1 MPAFRRAHLS
11 PTVAHA
17 LTDMCVVPVH
27 DRYPYKMALASGGPA
42 LHFNRREEPKLLI
55 DRQSGRPLA
64 LFNVVDDNFLYNQSR
79 IIVQE
84 LDWS

>member
-1 MPAFRRAHLS
+1 
-11 PTVAHA
+11 
-17 LTDMCVVPVH
+17 
-27 DRYPYKMALASGGPA
+27 MALASGGPA